1 MSVSVRSSVVSGLEL
16 ACVSY
21 AREILMECSRR
32 GWVTSLESCESLLDG
47 SVSLALVGGKKKASA
62 VRAAVSKP
70 SCLMPFCGEERA
82 EWCCGVKPN
91 HGLYTQCTKARP
103 SDGVYCKVCARQAE
117 NSSSGLPMG
126 GDIRERVAKGAEW
139 RDPKGRAPT
148 TIATVLAK
156 KAQFSGVTM
165 EQVAAECCKFGWT
178 MPESE
183 AVVQVTQ
190 RGRPKKVVEVSDT
203 DSEDGTP
210 RKRGRPKKKAAPA
223 AELSDLIKQQALAAC
238 AELTGP
244 TAEEKEAAK
253 LAKKEA
259 AEKLKAEKKAAKEAA
274 KLAKKEAAEKLKAEK
289 KAAKEAAKL
298 AKQAEKEK
306 AKLAKKEAA
315 EKLKAEK
322 KAAKL
327 AEKEAA
333 KAAKLA
339 KKEAAKATKLAEK
352 EAAKLAKKEAAES
365 ELKAEKKA
373 AKEAAKLAKKEAA
386 KATKQAAATTPEA
399 KVKVA
404 DVDMS
409 ELELVTLFTMIWNW
423 KWSQKQHVTGF

>member
-1 MSVSVRSSVVSGLEL
+1 
-16 ACVSY
+16 
-21 AREILMECSRR
+21 
-32 GWVTSLESCESLLDG
+32 LDG
-47 SVSLALVGGKKKASA
+47 SVSLALVGGKKKAA
-62 VRAAVSKP
+62 VRRAAVSKP

-117 NSSSGLPMG
+117 NSSSGLPQG

-165 EQVAAECCKFGWT
+165 EQVQAECCKFGWT

-210 RKRGRPKKKAAPA
+210 RKRGRPKKQAAAP

-259 AEKLKAEKKAAKEAA
+259 AEK
-274 KLAKKEAAEKLKAEK
+274 
-289 KAAKEAAKL
+289 
-298 AKQAEKEK
+298 
-306 AKLAKKEAA
+306 
-315 EKLKAEK
+315 
-322 KAAKL
+322 
-327 AEKEAA
+327 
-333 KAAKLA
+333 
-339 KKEAAKATKLAEK
+339 
-352 EAAKLAKKEAAES
+352 
-365 ELKAEKKA
+365 
-373 AKEAAKLAKKEAA
+373 
-386 KATKQAAATTPEA
+386 
-399 KVKVA
+399 
-404 DVDMS
+404 
-409 ELELVTLFTMIWNW
+409 
-423 KWSQKQHVTGF
+423 